1 MAENTPTI
9 TGTDANFEAEV
20 LNSDQPVLV
29 DFWATWCGPCR
40 TIAPTIEELA
50 TDYDGRARVVKLDVD
65 NNPQTAMKYGIRS
78 IPSILF
84 FKGGLPVDQ
93 MVGVVPKKVLAEKL
107 DALAAQAS
115 YAVSSISPGCS
126 SDRTSFGASLTATRG
141 WIWCSCSS
149 GASHCS

>member
-1 MAENTPTI
+1 MADNAPTI

-50 TDYDGRARVVKLDVD
+50 SDYDGRARVVKLDVD

-78 IPSILF
+78 IPSLLF
-84 FKGGLPVDQ
+84 FKGGRPVDQ

-107 DALAAQAS
+107 DALAAQA
-115 YAVSSISPGCS
+115 A
-126 SDRTSFGASLTATRG
+126 
-141 WIWCSCSS
+141 
-149 GASHCS
+149 

>member
-1 MAENTPTI
+1 MAENAPTI
-9 TGTDANFEAEV
+9 TGTDANFESEV

-78 IPSILF
+78 IPSLLF
-84 FKGGLPVDQ
+84 FKDGRPVDQ

-107 DALAAQAS
+107 DALAAQA
-115 YAVSSISPGCS
+115 A
-126 SDRTSFGASLTATRG
+126 
-141 WIWCSCSS
+141 
-149 GASHCS
+149 

>member
-1 MAENTPTI
+1 MADNAPTI
-9 TGTDANFEAEV
+9 TGTDANFEAQV

-50 TDYDGRARVVKLDVD
+50 SDYDGRARVVKLDVD

-78 IPSILF
+78 IPSLLF
-84 FKGGLPVDQ
+84 FKDGRPVDQ

-107 DALAAQAS
+107 DALAAQA
-115 YAVSSISPGCS
+115 A
-126 SDRTSFGASLTATRG
+126 
-141 WIWCSCSS
+141 
-149 GASHCS
+149 